1 MRRKVL
7 NKDPNPLKI
16 DPHRGILIMKPGL
29 ICSGIRY
36 GYYYYCGFW
45 FIWIVFF
52 ALITCCIIAMRRRRR
67 NRLQYIRVAQPAY
80 GTTPTSYPPPPPAG
94 AYQYPQPA
102 PSAPVNPPQYAQPQ
116 EGFDEI
122 DLPDITIDGQAA
134 TVCIDLGICS
144 PFDNEVDDCGE
155 NGQCVIIQDKHGI
168 YKAVCKCK
176 YGYFGKFC
184 DEVIKTTSTPYST
197 TGTTKKPKPWILLVH
212 EVLKILN
219 KRF

>member
-1 MRRKVL
+1 M
-7 NKDPNPLKI
+7 
-16 DPHRGILIMKPGL
+16 RGIQCFVFCALLYSIQVDAFSSCDADGDCPDNAECNGRGG
-29 ICSGIRY
+29 SG
-36 GYYYYCGFW
+36 GGDGGGSSECE
-45 FIWIVFF
+45 
-52 ALITCCIIAMRRRRR
+52 CK
-67 NRLQYIRVAQPAY
+67 
-80 GTTPTSYPPPPPAG
+80 
-94 AYQYPQPA
+94 
-102 PSAPVNPPQYAQPQ
+102 

-197 TGTTKKPKPWILLVH
+197 TGTTKKPKPWILLVLN
-212 EVLKILN
+212 VLKSLN
-219 KRF
+219 K